1 LTKIKRFNLVLKSL
15 KLCFYILFLVANK
28 NTYTRAISVA
38 NIRINTFKK
47 FKNVDAI
54 IAFVGV
60 TSSLYINKS
69 SNNS

>member
-1 LTKIKRFNLVLKSL
+1 M
-15 KLCFYILFLVANK
+15 FLVANK